1 MVEERKEHLNFHV
14 IVTWIFQWIKFW
26 IEWYSKER
34 MKEKEND
41 RENDRVS
48 KRMKMSF
55 VVFFQ
60 NLSIECSALVY
71 FSNFAIIRAFRF
83 VFRLNSLG
91 CSIVVARYYHCIR
104 IFIALSLACAS
115 DILFAIW
122 KFIKH
127 MIRDLFVYL
136 HFERI
141 SFAICV
147 CVCLCVCAVA

>member
-1 MVEERKEHLNFHV
+1 M
-14 IVTWIFQWIKFW
+14 
-26 IEWYSKER
+26 
-34 MKEKEND
+34 
-41 RENDRVS
+41 S

-147 CVCLCVCAVA
+147 CVCLCVCAVAQPRALVHTIQQTAFEQVNAAERKQLNGQLKMYTFPTE